1 MSDRAVLL
9 CICCLCRC
17 TPTSGHSNH
26 PGTAC
31 FHCHFCFQYG
41 FFSTC
46 AKGLNSRSSGWH
58 SAAFSP
64 TQPSSSARASEAHHG
79 SAHPV
84 NAGPRRQ
91 PRFDSSDSR
100 TRSDYWTVAADTS
113 GDDGPPRAR
122 AAAHAGRDAEWHRS
136 AFPLYPTVN
145 TSHGRQQQQQQ
156 QQH

>member
-1 MSDRAVLL
+1 MISFSFV
-9 CICCLCRC
+9 ICDL
-17 TPTSGHSNH
+17 N
-26 PGTAC
+26 TAC
-31 FHCHFCFQYG
+31 
-41 FFSTC
+41 SV
-46 AKGLNSRSSGWH
+46 L
-58 SAAFSP
+58 SAFP
-64 TQPSSSARASEAHHG
+64 TG
-79 SAHPV
+79 
-84 NAGPRRQ
+84 RQ

-156 QQH
+156 QH